1 MSIFP
6 NVAVSSLAVMHSV
19 DSLIRLRF
27 REVSN
32 ILFDHLCTS
41 QEQDVLTDSGIAFGG
56 RAVAAGST
64 EWQGQH
70 GGQVVTLC
78 WDWARLADGTVC
90 ELPTVPPR
98 SNICILDHQGYDLPR
113 RQVDQCLLRVISTL
127 PWKVHP
133 AGVTGQSS
141 RPH

>member
-6 NVAVSSLAVMHSV
+6 NMAGSSAALLHSV

-27 REVSN
+27 GEVSN

-41 QEQDVLTDSGIAFGG
+41 QEHDVLTDSGVAFGA

-70 GGQVVTLC
+70 RGQIVTLC
-78 WDWARLADGTVC
+78 WDWALLTDGTVC

-98 SNICILDHQGYDLPR
+98 SNICILDRQGYDLPR
-113 RQVDQCLLRVISTL
+113 RQADLCLVRVISTL

-133 AGVTGQSS
+133 AGMAGPLS